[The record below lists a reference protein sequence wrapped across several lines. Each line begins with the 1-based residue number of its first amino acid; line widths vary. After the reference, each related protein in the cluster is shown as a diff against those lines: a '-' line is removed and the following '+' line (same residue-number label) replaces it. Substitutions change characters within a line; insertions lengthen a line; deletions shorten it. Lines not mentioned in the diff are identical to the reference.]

1 MYDEAHGLAGRSDRA
16 EAAAGL
22 AERARSVVLLTAT
35 PHSGDEQAYSRL
47 CSLGD
52 LPGGFPLITF
62 RRTRA
67 DVGLAHNRRA
77 VLLRVGPTTAES
89 AMHAVQAGEEVT
101 SRGGKVSLAIGELV
115 GTHHDTVDEMM
126 QEMLIHERHTIG
138 MYHELLGVAEGC
150 DVSLEELARQMIRR
164 EELDVADIEKM
175 LRKRGDA

>member
-1 MYDEAHGLAGRSDRA
+1 MVFGH
-16 EAAAGL
+16 
-22 AERARSVVLLTAT
+22 ARIPIISWMR
-35 PHSGDEQAYSRL
+35 EQA
-47 CSLGD
+47 
-52 LPGGFPLITF
+52 
-62 RRTRA
+62 
-67 DVGLAHNRRA
+67 
-77 VLLRVGPTTAES
+77 AES

-138 MYHELLGVAEGC
+138 LYYELLAVAEGC

-175 LRKRGDA
+175 LCKRGDA